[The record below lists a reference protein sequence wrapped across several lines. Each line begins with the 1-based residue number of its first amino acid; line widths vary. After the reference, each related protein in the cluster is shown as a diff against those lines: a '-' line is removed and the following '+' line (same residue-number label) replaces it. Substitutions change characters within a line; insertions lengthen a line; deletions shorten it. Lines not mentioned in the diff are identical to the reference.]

1 MKIRG
6 KINLIV
12 GIMSLLA
19 IAITGMSLLI
29 VSEYNQRLG
38 EYQNASDRA
47 FRASGSIAW

>member
-38 EYQNASDRA
+38 EYRTPPTGLS
-47 FRASGSIAW
+47 RASGSIAW

>member
-1 MKIRG
+1 MRLGTGTGHENSWKD
-6 KINLIV
+6 NLIV

-38 EYQNASDRA
+38 
-47 FRASGSIAW
+47 